1 MHIEPMSLPSEAPLN
16 EARSIDQALAEAFL
30 KADRLE
36 APLPERLKLYLGE
49 SRELLPE
56 LESTYDGLVA
66 RIADNVGASNRVP
79 AVGEALPD
87 FCLTDSEGK
96 LVDLAALLDQG
107 PLVIS
112 FNRGPW
118 CDYCGLELHSLSR
131 AYPDIVVAGGDVVS
145 IVPETA
151 NMRAT
156 FRQRGVPSACSPTWI
171 SAMP

>member
-1 MHIEPMSLPSEAPLN
+1 MGSLPGSPTM
-16 EARSIDQALAEAFL
+16 
-30 KADRLE
+30 
-36 APLPERLKLYLGE
+36 
-49 SRELLPE
+49 SR
-56 LESTYDGLVA
+56 
-66 RIADNVGASNRVP
+66 ASNRVP

-118 CDYCGLELHSLSR
+118 CDYCGLELHSLAR